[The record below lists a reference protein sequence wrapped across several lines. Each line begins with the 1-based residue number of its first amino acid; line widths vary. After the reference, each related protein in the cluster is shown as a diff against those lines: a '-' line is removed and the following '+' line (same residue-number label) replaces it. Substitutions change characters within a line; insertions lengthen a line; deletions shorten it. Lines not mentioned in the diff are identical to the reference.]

1 VTIRWVPKHLV
12 IGWHAELLKRY
23 GGAAG
28 LRDEGLLEAAL
39 DRARNIHGYEP
50 DSSVT
55 RLAAGY
61 AFGLA
66 RNHPFVDGN
75 KRIAFAVMVTFLGA
89 NGLKLDVA
97 ESAATEIM
105 LTVAAGSV
113 NETELQAWLDE
124 HCIPDVTPSSSQ
136 P

>member
-39 DRARNIHGYEP
+39 DRSRNIFGYEP
-50 DSSVT
+50 AASAT
-55 RLAAGY
+55 RLATGY

-75 KRIAFAVMVTFLGA
+75 KRVAFAVTVSFLGA
-89 NGLKLDVA
+89 NGLLLDVA
-97 ESAATEIM
+97 ESEATRAF
-105 LTVAAGSV
+105 LALAAGSIG
-113 NETELQAWLDE
+113 EPELQAWLDQ
-124 HCIPDVTPSSSQ
+124 HCVPTPV